1 MQRTV
6 KKEAGDNYLKRIIV
20 ALLAVIMM
28 TTMLRPQIV
37 QAGSAGI
44 TIESKDNKVP
54 TYKAGEKKT
63 WTFTVT
69 NHSGNPMNNV
79 TVTPDLGDSND
90 VWPFKTEMQSY
101 QKNLGTLENGKS
113 KDVSFDF
120 TQREDVPTSRY
131 TLKFKIMADGQEEA
145 ERQFYVNTTAKPEQK
160 NDNKSNQD
168 TDREDNAGNGSM
180 NGESSDKNTGS
191 GLDASYQSLDAGG
204 YSNGDAAYS
213 GGGSSGSTDG
223 SQVSGN
229 GSVPRVIVTGF
240 STDPAE
246 VRAGSNFK
254 LTIHLKNTSK
264 MKVSNMLFDL
274 AAPTE
279 GSDEQS
285 TSPAFLPA
293 SGASSIYL
301 DSIAPNGTADIS
313 IELNA
318 KADLL
323 QKPYSMDLSMKYE
336 DPNATQI
343 EGSSSISI
351 PVKQDARFEFSDF
364 EISPQSI
371 AVGEEANVMCS
382 LYNLGRIKLYNV
394 KATFEGKNIKKSEVF
409 IGNVESGAT
418 GSIDAMLEGKKVSDG
433 PAKVTMTLSY
443 EDESGNIST
452 TTMDLTLEVTEKV
465 DDEAMATDVPE
476 EETQKSFPVIP
487 VVIVVLLI
495 AAVAAVVILKKR
507 KKKQLA
513 ESEEEELL
521 DELERSSED
530 EHQ

>member
-1 MQRTV
+1 M
-6 KKEAGDNYLKRIIV
+6 KRIIV
-20 ALLAVIMM
+20 AFLAVIMM
-28 TTMLRPQIV
+28 TTMLHPQMV
-37 QAGSAGI
+37 QAATGI
-44 TIESKDNKVP
+44 AIESKDNKVP

-69 NHSGNPMNNV
+69 NHSGNTMNNV
-79 TVTPDLGDSND
+79 TVTPDLGDDND

-101 QKNLGTLENGKS
+101 QQK
-113 KDVSFDF
+113 
-120 TQREDVPTSRY
+120 REDVQTSRY
-131 TLKFKIMADGQEEA
+131 TLKFKVTADGQEEA
-145 ERQFYVNTTAKPEQK
+145 EKQFYVNTTAKPVQK
-160 NDNKSNQD
+160 D
-168 TDREDNAGNGSM
+168 TDDDKDTGKGNGA
-180 NGESSDKNTGS
+180 GGGSDT
-191 GLDASYQSLDAGG
+191 SYQTPDAGG
-204 YSNGDAAYS
+204 YSNGEAAYS
-213 GGGSSGSTDG
+213 GGSGGSTDG
-223 SQVSGN
+223 GEASGN

-240 STDPAE
+240 TTDPAE

-254 LTIHLKNTSK
+254 LTIHLKNTSR

-274 AAPTE
+274 SAPTE
-279 GSDEQS
+279 GSDEQT
-285 TSPAFLPA
+285 TSPAFLPS

-318 KADLL
+318 KSDLL
-323 QKPYSMDLSMKYE
+323 QKPYSMELSMKYE
-336 DPNATQI
+336 DLNATQV

-351 PVKQDARFEFSDF
+351 PVKQDARFEISDF
-364 EISPQSI
+364 EISPQSV

-409 IGNVESGAT
+409 IGNIESGAT
-418 GSIDAMLEGKKVSDG
+418 GSIDAMLEGKKISDG

-452 TTMDLTLEVTEKV
+452 TTKDLNLEVTEKV
-465 DDEAMATDVPE
+465 DDDEAAASDMP

-487 VVIVVLLI
+487 VVIAAVVI
-495 AAVAAVVILKKR
+495 AVVAAVVILKKR

-513 ESEEEELL
+513 EIEEEELL

>member
-1 MQRTV
+1 MQRAI
-6 KKEAGDNYLKRIIV
+6 KKEAGDNYLKRIVV
-20 ALLAVIMM
+20 AFLAVIMM

-37 QAGSAGI
+37 QAASAGI

-69 NHSGNPMNNV
+69 NHSDNPMNNV
-79 TVTPDLGDSND
+79 TVTPDLGDNNG

-131 TLKFKIMADGQEEA
+131 TLKFKIAADGQEEA
-145 ERQFYVNTTAKPEQK
+145 EKQFYVNTTAKPEQK
-160 NDNKSNQD
+160 SDNKNNKD
-168 TDREDNAGNGSM
+168 
-180 NGESSDKNTGS
+180 DKNTDNNVDNNGKGADS
-191 GLDASYQSLDAGG
+191 GYDASYQSLDAGG
-204 YSNGDAAYS
+204 YSNGDAVYS
-213 GGGSSGSTDG
+213 GGVSDGGSDG
-223 SQVSGN
+223 SEASGN

-285 TSPAFLPA
+285 TSPAFLPS

-336 DPNATQI
+336 DPNATQV

-418 GSIDAMLEGKKVSDG
+418 GSID
-433 PAKVTMTLSY
+433 
-443 EDESGNIST
+443 ESGNISKT
-452 TTMDLTLEVTEKV
+452 TKDLTLEVTEKM
-465 DDEAMATDVPE
+465 DDEAVAADVPE

-487 VVIVVLLI
+487 VVIVVLVI

-513 ESEEEELL
+513 EREEEELL

>member
-1 MQRTV
+1 M
-6 KKEAGDNYLKRIIV
+6 
-20 ALLAVIMM
+20 
-28 TTMLRPQIV
+28 
-37 QAGSAGI
+37 
-44 TIESKDNKVP
+44 
-54 TYKAGEKKT
+54 
-63 WTFTVT
+63 
-69 NHSGNPMNNV
+69 
-79 TVTPDLGDSND
+79 
-90 VWPFKTEMQSY
+90 
-101 QKNLGTLENGKS
+101 
-113 KDVSFDF
+113 
-120 TQREDVPTSRY
+120 
-131 TLKFKIMADGQEEA
+131 
-145 ERQFYVNTTAKPEQK
+145 
-160 NDNKSNQD
+160 
-168 TDREDNAGNGSM
+168 
-180 NGESSDKNTGS
+180 
-191 GLDASYQSLDAGG
+191 
-204 YSNGDAAYS
+204 YS
-213 GGGSSGSTDG
+213 GGVSDGGSDG
-223 SQVSGN
+223 SEASGN

-285 TSPAFLPA
+285 TSPAFLPS

-336 DPNATQI
+336 DPNATQV

-394 KATFEGKNIKKSEVF
+394 KATFEGRNIKKSEVF

-433 PAKVTMTLSY
+433 PSKVTMTLSY
-443 EDESGNIST
+443 EDESGNISKT
-452 TTMDLTLEVTEKV
+452 TKDLTLEVTEKM
-465 DDEAMATDVPE
+465 DDEAVAADVPE

-487 VVIVVLLI
+487 VVIVVLVI

-513 ESEEEELL
+513 EREEEELL

>member
-1 MQRTV
+1 MQ
-6 KKEAGDNYLKRIIV
+6 KIIQKEAENNYLKRILTV
-20 ALLAVIMM
+20 VLAVIMM
-28 TTMLRPQIV
+28 TVMLCPQMV
-37 QAGSAGI
+37 QAASIGKGI
-44 TIESKDNKVP
+44 SIESKNNEAPVFEAGKRKKWDFVVINNSE
-54 TYKAGEKKT
+54 KAL
-63 WTFTVT
+63 
-69 NHSGNPMNNV
+69 NNV
-79 TVTPDLGDSND
+79 TITPDLGDTNEE
-90 VWPFKTEMQSY
+90 WPFKTEKQDY
-101 QKNLGTLENGKS
+101 QKNIGTLEKGQQQS
-113 KDVSFDF
+113 VSFEFIQRDDAS
-120 TQREDVPTSRY
+120 TQRY
-131 TLKFKIMADGQEEA
+131 KLKFTVSAEGQEESVKW
-145 ERQFYVNTTAKPEQK
+145 FYVNTTAKPEQK
-160 NDNKSNQD
+160 SEEKD
-168 TDREDNAGNGSM
+168 
-180 NGESSDKNTGS
+180 DKNTENNAGGAGS
-191 GLDASYQSLDAGG
+191 GSDASYQSLDAGG

-213 GGGSSGSTDG
+213 GGSDAGADGSSA
-223 SQVSGN
+223 SGN

-285 TSPAFLPA
+285 TSPAFLPS

-336 DPNATQI
+336 DPNATQV

-409 IGNVESGAT
+409 IGNIESGAT

-433 PAKVTMTLSY
+433 PSKVTMTLSY
-443 EDESGNIST
+443 EDESGNISKT
-452 TTMDLTLEVTEKV
+452 TKDLTLEVTEKM
-465 DDEAMATDVPE
+465 DDEAMAADVPE

-487 VVIVVLLI
+487 VVIVVLVI